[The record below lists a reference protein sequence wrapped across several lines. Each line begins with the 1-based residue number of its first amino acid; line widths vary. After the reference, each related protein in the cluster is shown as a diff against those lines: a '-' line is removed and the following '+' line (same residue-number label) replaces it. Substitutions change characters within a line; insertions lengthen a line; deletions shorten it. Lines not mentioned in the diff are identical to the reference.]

1 MLFFV
6 GINYSC
12 TLSLHLR
19 INSIFM
25 KIPRANSCLV
35 DSFLTPK
42 IIFFLFSCF
51 VAKCGRKKF
60 VSLPKR
66 LYACFFLP
74 SRLRAE
80 KKKKLLVG
88 HQYCD
93 CRKKRRRGDGRRRRR
108 RRKLMSFITLTTIA
122 THKRERKKALNFSKM
137 SSHRWWLLNLLLPC
151 RHISPIYERFHP
163 HQMIFPFTS
172 SSILDFDFL
181 EEKWKFSATK
191 ILFIVFFISFYCSL
205 VLLLPLLSLSVSLT
219 FTNRSNFCLSVCL
232 EIFFNFSLHSKI
244 FGKSKGKGFENL
256 WDIKFHDKSHHNRN
270 SWGFYLSSS

>member
-1 MLFFV
+1 MEWKIYPNTSLIPLSMLFFV

-42 IIFFLFSCF
+42 IIFFFFLVLWPSVEGKNLFRFPRDFTHDFVQLCF
-51 VAKCGRKKF
+51 
-60 VSLPKR
+60 L
-66 LYACFFLP
+66 LP
-74 SRLRAE
+74 SRYGL
-80 KKKKLLVG
+80 KLLVG

-93 CRKKRRRGDGRRRRR
+93 CRRRRRGDGRRRRR

-151 RHISPIYERFHP
+151 QHISPIYDRFHLTKWFFP
-163 HQMIFPFTS
+163 LQAPQSLILIFS
-172 SSILDFDFL
+172 SQSENFL
-181 EEKWKFSATK
+181 QQKSFLLSS
-191 ILFIVFFISFYCSL
+191 LYRFIVL
-205 VLLLPLLSLSVSLT
+205 
-219 FTNRSNFCLSVCL
+219 
-232 EIFFNFSLHSKI
+232 
-244 FGKSKGKGFENL
+244 
-256 WDIKFHDKSHHNRN
+256 
-270 SWGFYLSSS
+270 